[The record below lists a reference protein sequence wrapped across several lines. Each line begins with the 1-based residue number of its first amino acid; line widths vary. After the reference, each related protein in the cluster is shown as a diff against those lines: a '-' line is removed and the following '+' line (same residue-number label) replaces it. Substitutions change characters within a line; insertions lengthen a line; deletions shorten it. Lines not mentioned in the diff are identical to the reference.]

1 MWAVLWQYD
10 DKSAFGVWC
19 VCETETEAQVI
30 AQLLDMDVTDKKFY
44 AKAVISV
51 SVRRASADAAQFKV
65 DKTFRLGGDNVS

>member
-1 MWAVLWQYD
+1 MWAVLWQYN

-30 AQLLDMDVTDKKFY
+30 AQLLDMDCLDKTFV

-51 SVRRASADAAQFKV
+51 SVRGARGAAKPAG
-65 DKTFRLGGDNVS
+65 GGDAS